1 MNFDKYPNYSRWL
14 FLVAQRNVGVLAVVC
29 LTVATL
35 LILLEVRALWPRYYP
50 ALRNVGFVL
59 YLVGFG
65 LSLWIGVLSR

>member
-1 MNFDKYPNYSRWL
+1 MNLAKYPNYEGWL
-14 FLVAQRNVGVLAVVC
+14 ALLAHRNTGVLAVVC
-29 LTVATL
+29 LAGATL
-35 LILLEVRALWPRYYP
+35 LVLLEVRTLWPRLYP